1 MPSSSLELL
10 ISAKWVTWRA
20 GQGNPGFD
28 YAFMNWSLAL
38 LFQRS
43 VSASLVHG
51 AFSVS
56 SKFLRR
62 RDVKFFALI
71 FLVVGNLIA
80 GQAFAGDI
88 SGQPLTR
95 ANCDRAVMTWDE
107 TANVC
112 TANSKD
118 ALFRTALQAAAE
130 NDVSSQPLTRSECDR
145 AGMAWDDDGNVCG
158 SGSERAVTSSQPL
171 TRDGCENVGMRWSD
185 DANVCAE
192 KSGVN
197 KAASEATIP
206 GQPLTRGDCDKA
218 GMMWKDNANVCSSD
232 WGSST
237 VAGAPPESNPAINK
251 PGLAIVI
258 NIEKTSQRMRVFV
271 DGVEKYKWAVSTGR
285 PSYFTP
291 SGSYTA
297 TSMNEVWYSK
307 EWDDAPMPHS
317 IFFTKD
323 GHAIHG
329 SYEVKKLGKP
339 VSHGCVRISPKN
351 AATLYSLVAK
361 NGIKNTQVV
370 LTGFTPGGE
379 GKVAS
384 SARSR
389 PAKAATSARLKSR
402 YVQVTPRSLR
412 PSNNWY
418 GELPSRR
425 GLFGRRF
432 GGPYYDGPRG
442 YYQPPP
448 VYYRRRGY

>member
-1 MPSSSLELL
+1 M
-10 ISAKWVTWRA
+10 
-20 GQGNPGFD
+20 
-28 YAFMNWSLAL
+28 
-38 LFQRS
+38 
-43 VSASLVHG
+43 
-51 AFSVS
+51 
-56 SKFLRR
+56 KFCP
-62 RDVKFFALI
+62 LI
-71 FLVVGNLIA
+71 FLIVGNLIA

-88 SGQPLTR
+88 SVQPLRR
-95 ANCDRAVMTWDE
+95 ADCDRAAMTWDE

-112 TANSKD
+112 TAKSKD
-118 ALFRTALQAAAE
+118 ALFRTALEAAAE

-145 AGMAWDDDGNVCG
+145 AGIAWDDDANVCG

-171 TRDGCENVGMRWSD
+171 TRNECDNAGMRWSD

-192 KSGVN
+192 KSGAN
-197 KAASEATIP
+197 QAASEATTP
-206 GQPLTRGDCDKA
+206 GQPLTRADCDKA
-218 GMMWKDNANVCSSD
+218 GMTWKDNANVCSESEA
-232 WGSST
+232 SN
-237 VAGAPPESNPAINK
+237 VAGAPPGSSTATNK
-251 PGLAIVI
+251 PVLAVVI
-258 NIEKTSQRMRVFV
+258 NIDKTRQRMRVLLN
-271 DGVEKYKWAVSTGR
+271 GVEKYKWAVSTGR

-297 TSMNEVWYSK
+297 TSMSEVWYSK

-384 SARSR
+384 SVRSR
-389 PAKAATSARLKSR
+389 PAKAATSARVKSR
-402 YVQVTPRSLR
+402 YARVTPRSLR

-418 GELPSRR
+418 GEPPRRR

-432 GGPYYDGPRG
+432 GGPYYDGPQG

-448 VYYRRRGY
+448 VHYRGRGY